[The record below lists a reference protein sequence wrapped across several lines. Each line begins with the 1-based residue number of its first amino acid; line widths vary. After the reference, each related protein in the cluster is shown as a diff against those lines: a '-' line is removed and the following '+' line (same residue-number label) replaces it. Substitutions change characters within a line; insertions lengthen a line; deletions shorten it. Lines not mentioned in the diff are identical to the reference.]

1 MLMPPGF
8 GDTVTVQRSAA
19 PGRPGRATDS
29 FGDRL
34 PSTTHVVA
42 GLAIAPGTSSE
53 SAERA
58 AANNRG
64 ETVTTTVTAYG
75 PYDMDIRSTDR
86 VVLPDGQRFDA
97 VGDPEPWRDPW
108 SGERVGA
115 TIRLKAVRG

>member
-1 MLMPPGF
+1 MLMPAGF
-8 GDTVTVQRSAA
+8 GESVVVHRSAA
-19 PGRPGRATDS
+19 VGRPGRATDS

-42 GLAIAPGTSSE
+42 GLAVAPGSTGE
-53 SAERA
+53 SNE
-58 AANNRG
+58 RG
-64 ETVTTTVTAYG
+64 ETVSTTATAYG

-86 VVLPDGQRFDA
+86 VVLADGRSFDA

-115 TIRLKAVRG
+115 TIQLRAVRG